1 VSFDILSTFVWV
13 LNAAQF
19 LGAFVLYFPSDLPF
33 GAVFHHRIY
42 PETGLSSPIHLLVQ
56 IANALIEAELQW

>member
-1 VSFDILSTFVWV
+1 MQLDFQLTF
-13 LNAAQF
+13 L
-19 LGAFVLYFPSDLPF
+19 LYFPSDLPF